1 MSESLVNFY
10 IYIYIYIYILVRA
23 TWEFSKGVNNQYLL
37 AELWPSVSVT

>member
-1 MSESLVNFY
+1 MKNDAEHDLNDFSN
-10 IYIYIYIYILVRA
+10 IYMRT